1 MEVHLKTIWE
11 NRDKIIFPSS
21 VIKFL
26 LAEQPR
32 SNRRKSDAL
41 LVYYISP

>member
-11 NRDKIIFPSS
+11 NRGKIIFPSG

-26 LAEQPR
+26 LAEQPP
-32 SNRRKSDAL
+32 SNRRKSNARL
-41 LVYYISP
+41 LVY